1 MLYQLRYLLLLLYL
15 FIYRPAIVKII
26 RKTDFCTTGAV
37 VRCLTSLSYG
47 LYLKFYI
54 WPISDLFPQLDH
66 QKRVMA
72 KVIKSKKNKDKPA
85 ERMQHQGL
93 SSKQK
98 KLLEE
103 KVPKAYR
110 LGKPIESSDESSVN
124 LSSHEEDKDESSEED
139 SDMEH
144 YSDGDD
150 NALADVKV
158 STLVND
164 MEKLRE
170 HMIEKNEYQKLKEK
184 IRIYSE
190 N

>member
-1 MLYQLRYLLLLLYL
+1 
-15 FIYRPAIVKII
+15 
-26 RKTDFCTTGAV
+26 
-37 VRCLTSLSYG
+37 
-47 LYLKFYI
+47 
-54 WPISDLFPQLDH
+54 
-66 QKRVMA
+66 MA